1 MNESQLLNETL
12 NLIND
17 DGTLEAYEFLV
28 SNLELLDDSTSQVY
42 NFLYCLAA
50 TSGRPSESLDWMEEA
65 IEMKGFWYRPEV
77 FEDEDLDSI
86 RDNDRFVKYSKLSNA
101 KFMEAKE
108 TVEPVFTWE
117 HKVSEDIIT
126 VLHGNQQNNKISEGY
141 WSVLELP
148 SYQIE
153 YLQSEEIDS
162 YQLFRWEDEGNGP
175 TQLEN
180 VINLISWDEY
190 NTKVL
195 GGFSAGCN
203 TILRFLSETT
213 IECDKVILQSPWIP
227 CIEED
232 IEGIISNLIMKD
244 IEVLIICGNED
255 EDCLS
260 QCLKFESK
268 AKELG
273 LKIDVNY
280 IQGLGHDYPGNFK
293 DIVLQFLKF

>member
-28 SNLELLDDSTSQVY
+28 SKMDLIDGRTSQVY

-50 TSGRPSESLDWMEEA
+50 TSDRPIESLDWMEEA
-65 IEMKGFWYRPEV
+65 IETKGLWYRPEV

-86 RDNDRFVKYSKLSNA
+86 RDDQRFVKYSELSNV
-101 KFMEAKE
+101 KFTEAQE
-108 TVEPVFTWE
+108 TVESVFTWKN
-117 HKVSEDIIT
+117 KVSDNIIT
-126 VLHGNQQNNKISEGY
+126 VLHGNQQNNRISEEY
-141 WSVLELP
+141 WSVLKVP
-148 SYQIE
+148 IYQIE

-180 VINLISWDEY
+180 AITSISWDSY
-190 NTKVL
+190 STKVL

-232 IEGIISNLIMKD
+232 IEGIISNLVTKD
-244 IEVLIICGNED
+244 IEVLIICGSED
-255 EDCLS
+255 EDCLP

-273 LKIDVNY
+273 LKIDVNF
-280 IQGLGHDYPGNFK
+280 IDGLGHDYPANFK
-293 DIVLQFLKF
+293 DIVMRFL